1 MWLSRKLG
9 LDNKPHFCYNEY
21 NKTRKVNKMKIIN
34 SVITVQL
41 TGIDQATLSNAY
53 TILNELYKIIDE
65 NDCKCAT
72 DSLTHESCDKG
83 NIALAANILRTFAS
97 TDKLEISK

>member
-1 MWLSRKLG
+1 M
-9 LDNKPHFCYNEY
+9 
-21 NKTRKVNKMKIIN
+21 KVVN

-53 TILNELYKIIDE
+53 TILNELYKIIDK
-65 NDCKCAT
+65 NDCERAT
-72 DSLTHESCDKG
+72 NTLMNENYERDD
-83 NIALAANILRTFAS
+83 IALAANILRMFAS

>member
-1 MWLSRKLG
+1 M
-9 LDNKPHFCYNEY
+9 
-21 NKTRKVNKMKIIN
+21 KVIN

-65 NDCKCAT
+65 NDCKRAT
-72 DSLTHESCDKG
+72 DTLMNESYDRDD
-83 NIALAANILRTFAS
+83 IALAANILQEFAS
-97 TDKLEISK
+97 ADKLEISK

>member
-1 MWLSRKLG
+1 M
-9 LDNKPHFCYNEY
+9 
-21 NKTRKVNKMKIIN
+21 KVIN

-65 NDCKCAT
+65 NDCKRAT
-72 DSLTHESCDKG
+72 DTLTNESYDKG
-83 NIALAANILRTFAS
+83 DIVLAANILRTFAS
-97 TDKLEISK
+97 AEKVEISN

>member
-1 MWLSRKLG
+1 
-9 LDNKPHFCYNEY
+9 
-21 NKTRKVNKMKIIN
+21 MKIIN

-72 DSLTHESCDKG
+72 DTLTNESYDRG
-83 NIALAANILRTFAS
+83 DIALAAKILQEFAS
-97 TDKLEISK
+97 ADKLEISN

>member
-1 MWLSRKLG
+1 
-9 LDNKPHFCYNEY
+9 
-21 NKTRKVNKMKIIN
+21 MKIIN

-65 NDCKCAT
+65 NNCERAT
-72 DSLTHESCDKG
+72 DTLTDESYDRG
-83 NIALAANILRTFAS
+83 DIAIAANILQAFAS
-97 TDKLEISK
+97 AEKVEIRK

>member
-1 MWLSRKLG
+1 
-9 LDNKPHFCYNEY
+9 
-21 NKTRKVNKMKIIN
+21 MKIIN

-65 NDCKCAT
+65 NDCERAT
-72 DSLTHESCDKG
+72 DTLTDESYDRG
-83 NIALAANILRTFAS
+83 DIAIAANILQAFAFAE
-97 TDKLEISK
+97 KVEIRK

>member
-1 MWLSRKLG
+1 M
-9 LDNKPHFCYNEY
+9 
-21 NKTRKVNKMKIIN
+21 KVVN

-65 NDCKCAT
+65 NDCELAT
-72 DSLTHESCDKG
+72 NTLTNESYDRG

-97 TDKLEISK
+97 AEKLETSK

>member
-1 MWLSRKLG
+1 M
-9 LDNKPHFCYNEY
+9 
-21 NKTRKVNKMKIIN
+21 KVIN

-65 NDCKCAT
+65 NNCERVT
-72 DSLTHESCDKG
+72 DTLTNESYDRG
-83 NIALAANILRTFAS
+83 DIAIAANILQTFAS
-97 TDKLEISK
+97 VDKLETSK

>member
-1 MWLSRKLG
+1 M
-9 LDNKPHFCYNEY
+9 
-21 NKTRKVNKMKIIN
+21 KVIN

-65 NDCKCAT
+65 NDCERAT
-72 DSLTHESCDKG
+72 DTLTNESYDRSD
-83 NIALAANILRTFAS
+83 IALAANILLEFSSA
-97 TDKLEISK
+97 DKLEIRK

>member
-1 MWLSRKLG
+1 
-9 LDNKPHFCYNEY
+9 
-21 NKTRKVNKMKIIN
+21 MKIIN

-65 NDCKCAT
+65 NDCERAT
-72 DSLTHESCDKG
+72 DTLTDESYDRG
-83 NIALAANILRTFAS
+83 DIAIAANILQAFAS
-97 TDKLEISK
+97 VEKVEISK

>member
-1 MWLSRKLG
+1 
-9 LDNKPHFCYNEY
+9 
-21 NKTRKVNKMKIIN
+21 MKIIN

-65 NDCKCAT
+65 NDCERAT
-72 DSLTHESCDKG
+72 DTLTDESYDRG
-83 NIALAANILRTFAS
+83 DIAIAANILQAFAS
-97 TDKLEISK
+97 ADKLEIRK

>member
-1 MWLSRKLG
+1 
-9 LDNKPHFCYNEY
+9 
-21 NKTRKVNKMKIIN
+21 MKIIN

-65 NDCKCAT
+65 NDCERAT
-72 DSLTHESCDKG
+72 DTLTNESYDRG
-83 NIALAANILRTFAS
+83 DMALAANILMEFAS
-97 TDKLEISK
+97 ADKLEIRK

>member
-1 MWLSRKLG
+1 M
-9 LDNKPHFCYNEY
+9 
-21 NKTRKVNKMKIIN
+21 KVIN

-65 NDCKCAT
+65 NDCERAT
-72 DSLTHESCDKG
+72 NTLANESYDRG
-83 NIALAANILRTFAS
+83 DIALAANILRTLAS
-97 TDKLEISK
+97 TDKLETSK

>member
-1 MWLSRKLG
+1 
-9 LDNKPHFCYNEY
+9 
-21 NKTRKVNKMKIIN
+21 MKIIN

-65 NDCKCAT
+65 NDCERAT
-72 DSLTHESCDKG
+72 DTLTNESYDRG
-83 NIALAANILRTFAS
+83 DIAIAVNILQEFAS
-97 TDKLEISK
+97 ADKLEISK

>member
-1 MWLSRKLG
+1 
-9 LDNKPHFCYNEY
+9 
-21 NKTRKVNKMKIIN
+21 MKIIN

-65 NDCKCAT
+65 NDCERAT
-72 DSLTHESCDKG
+72 DILTDESYDRG
-83 NIALAANILRTFAS
+83 DIAIAANILRTLAS
-97 TDKLEISK
+97 TDKLETSK

>member
-1 MWLSRKLG
+1 
-9 LDNKPHFCYNEY
+9 
-21 NKTRKVNKMKIIN
+21 MKIIN

-65 NDCKCAT
+65 IDCERAT
-72 DSLTHESCDKG
+72 DTLTNESYNRGD
-83 NIALAANILRTFAS
+83 IALAANILLEFAS
-97 TDKLEISK
+97 ADKLEIRK